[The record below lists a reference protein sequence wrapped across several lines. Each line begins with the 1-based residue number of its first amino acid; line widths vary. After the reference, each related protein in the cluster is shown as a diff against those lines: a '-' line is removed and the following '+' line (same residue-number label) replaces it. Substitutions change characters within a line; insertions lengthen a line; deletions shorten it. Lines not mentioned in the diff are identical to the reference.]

1 MPDWAELADLYHEVY
16 REPPYGETEA
26 DAARF
31 RGAVAGHAQQPGF
44 ALETVHSGGMLAGFA
59 YGVGR
64 EPGWWPALAGGGP
77 PSWIAGSPL
86 FYVYEFA
93 VRPGQRGRG
102 HGRAL
107 LETLLG
113 ARTEPAAVLAAATA
127 APAHALYRRWGWMV
141 VAPVKTGASELL
153 ARRL

>member
-1 MPDWAELADLYHEVY
+1 MPDWAELTDLYHEVY
-16 REPPYGETEA
+16 REPPYGESEA

-31 RGAVAGHAQQPGF
+31 REAVAEHAKLPGF
-44 ALETVHSGGMLAGFA
+44 ALETVHSGGELAGFA

-64 EPGWWPALAGGGP
+64 EAGWWPSLAAAGP
-77 PSWIAGSPL
+77 PPWLASGPL

-107 LETLLG
+107 LDRLL
-113 ARTEPAAVLAAATA
+113 ADRTEPAAVLAAATA
-127 APAHALYRRWGWMV
+127 APAHALYHRWGWTA
-141 VAPVKTGASELL
+141 VAPVKTGVSELL